1 MVNVAVVWGD
11 VNIIGSTGSITTQ
24 FIPSLAETISV
35 KGKGDNAGKWR
46 ESVFCE
52 CIDPIVK
59 L

>member
-24 FIPSLAETISV
+24 IIPSLAETISV
-35 KGKGDNAGKWR
+35 KGKGEIAGKWR
-46 ESVFCE
+46 EYFFVNAS
-52 CIDPIVK
+52 IR

>member
-35 KGKGDNAGKWR
+35 KGKGENAG
-46 ESVFCE
+46 SGGNLFF
-52 CIDPIVK
+52 